1 MNYDLK
7 ECGKRIQQLRI
18 RRNYS
23 QQQLAKE
30 LNIDRS
36 HLSHIESGER
46 GSSLDLLVQFS
57 EFFHVSPDY
66 IVLGKSEGNLWN
78 FEKREQLK
86 CELSDLIGQLKAF
99 QSAL

>member
-1 MNYDLK
+1 MNYDMK
-7 ECGKRIQQLRI
+7 KTGDRIRQLRI
-18 RRNYS
+18 QFGYS

-46 GSSLDLLVQFS
+46 GSSIDLLVQFS
-57 EFFHVSPDY
+57 EFFHVTLDY
-66 IVLGKSEGNLWN
+66 IIMGKSDSSLQALENGA
-78 FEKREQLK
+78 QLK
-86 CELSDLIGQLKAF
+86 HEISDLIDRLKSF

>member
-1 MNYDLK
+1 MSYDMK
-7 ECGKRIQQLRI
+7 ESGKRIQQLRI
-18 RRNYS
+18 QHSYS

-46 GSSLDLLVQFS
+46 GSSIDLLIQFS
-57 EFFHVSPDY
+57 AFFHVTLDY
-66 IVLGKSEGNLWN
+66 IIMGKNDSSLQTPKNGAQL
-78 FEKREQLK
+78 KREI
-86 CELSDLIGQLKAF
+86 SDLINHLKSF